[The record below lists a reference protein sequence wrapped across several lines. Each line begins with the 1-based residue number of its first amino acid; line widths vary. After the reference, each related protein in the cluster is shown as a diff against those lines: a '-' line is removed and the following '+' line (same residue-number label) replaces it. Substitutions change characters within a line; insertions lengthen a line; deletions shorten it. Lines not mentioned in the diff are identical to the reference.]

1 MLDLHSPRRW
11 ISWIGR
17 SARRVS
23 VLVAGLAVLAAG
35 IAMLAL
41 PGPGVLMLLVG
52 LAILATEF
60 AWAERALDRST
71 TSAAGAAASL
81 TSRRAGRIALAMSGA
96 TMVLGGATVAVL
108 FPLWRVAGVSIA
120 LAGAVGLCALAPP
133 AQRWIERSTAR
144 PPADPSL
151 SRPTPITSEPMIEAR
166 SPR

>member
-11 ISWIGR
+11 LSWVGR
-17 SARRVS
+17 SARRVTI
-23 VLVAGLAVLAAG
+23 LVAGLAVLAAG

-41 PGPGVLMLLVG
+41 PGPGVLVLLVG

-81 TSRRAGRIALAMSGA
+81 TSRRAGRIALAVSGA
-96 TMVLGGATVAVL
+96 AMVLGGGTVAVL
-108 FPLWRVAGVSIA
+108 LPLWRVAGVSIA
-120 LAGAVGLCALAPP
+120 VAGAIGLCALAPA
-133 AQRWIERSTAR
+133 AQRWIERSATR
-144 PPADPSL
+144 PPTHPPL
-151 SRPTPITSEPMIEAR
+151 PVPVTSEPLIEER